1 MPMKYV
7 MLKLES
13 GDPLPLIFPEFVQHS
28 QIAQS
33 VPAAVMS
40 AGRVFLED
48 GRLVA
53 RGGSASLGL
62 SSRAQDTEV
71 IEGYLDGK
79 DVIQRE
85 C

>member
-13 GDPLPLIFPEFVQHS
+13 GDLLPLIFPEFVQHS
-28 QIAQS
+28 QMAQS

-53 RGGSASLGL
+53 RGGSTSLGV
-62 SSRAQDTEV
+62 SSREQDTEV

-79 DVIQRE
+79 GVIQGE